1 MHPFEFRKP
10 RPIGSGRLIIA
21 AVLGLLSLGAVALAF
36 AATPEAHPHGGTII
50 VGIEAEPTTLNPY
63 FNTGTETI
71 TPARNI
77 FDQLVQAD
85 LSFTIKP
92 QLAESWEVSPD
103 GKSYT
108 FHLFKNATWHDGKP
122 VTSEDVKW
130 SILEA
135 TAKYHPRLA
144 TLFRGAVKDVL
155 TPDEQTAV
163 VQLNEPF
170 APLLL
175 ILAAG
180 GGPSIL
186 PKHIYGD
193 GQDFKTH
200 PANLKPVGSGPFKF
214 KQWVKGSHLEL
225 ERNPAYH
232 LPGIPYL
239 DRLLIQ
245 FLPDKNSRWLALET
259 GEVDYLNYYIMP
271 IEQIGRAKSNPNLV
285 VNEQGGEGTG
295 AVEVMILNMRSPIL
309 GKREVRQALA
319 YAIDKNV
326 LVSKAFQGYGRPA
339 RSIMYSGIKPVFN
352 PNVPTYPRNL
362 EKANQLLD
370 TAGYPRKADGR
381 RFGLRLLWATGR
393 DVETS
398 VAEVIR
404 DQLREIGVEVEL
416 QKVDRATAIDQVYVQ
431 WNFDAVLWVLAT
443 GPDPT
448 QQMTRSY
455 HTRQIQHVAF
465 TNASGYSNKVTDDL
479 FDVEYKQVDPNE
491 RTKMWHQIQDII
503 LTDVPVLPLVEM
515 PVANVYN
522 KRFHDVVADPFQ
534 NSPTLTYAWMEPT
547 SVTHRVLGG
556 RAGMVVIAFGV
567 VVLLAA
573 ALLVAR
579 KRGRRHA

>member
-1 MHPFEFRKP
+1 MEGFRAL
-10 RPIGSGRLIIA
+10 RCRTTGSCQLVFGWL
-21 AVLGLLSLGAVALAF
+21 LLLLSLPGIPFASAGAQ
-36 AATPEAHPHGGTII
+36 EAPRQGGTII

-63 FNTGTETI
+63 LNTGTETI
-71 TPARNI
+71 MPARNI
-77 FDQLVQAD
+77 FDQLVRAD
-85 LSFTIKP
+85 LDFTITP

-103 GKSYT
+103 GKTYT

-122 VTSEDVKW
+122 VTSEDVTW

-144 TLFRGAVKDVL
+144 TLFRGAVKDVR
-155 TPDEQTAV
+155 TPDEKTAV

-175 ILAAG
+175 ILASG

-200 PANLKPVGSGPFKF
+200 PANLKPIGSGPFKF
-214 KQWVKGSHLEL
+214 KQWVKGSHIEL

-239 DRLLIQ
+239 DRVIIQ
-245 FLPDKNSRWLALET
+245 FLPDKNSRWLALEK

-285 VNEQGGEGTG
+285 VNDRGGEGTG
-295 AVEVMILNMRSPIL
+295 AVEIMILNTRSPIL

-319 YAIDKNV
+319 YTIDKNA
-326 LVSKAFQGYGRPA
+326 LVSKAFQGYGQPA
-339 RSIMYSGIKPVFN
+339 LSIMYSGIKPVFN
-352 PNVPTYPRNL
+352 GSVPTYPRNI

-370 TAGYPRKADGR
+370 AAGYPRKADGR
-381 RFGLRLLWATGR
+381 RFSIRLLWATGR

-448 QQMTRSY
+448 QQITRSY
-455 HTRQIQHVAF
+455 HTRQIQHVPF
-465 TNASGYSNKVTDDL
+465 TNASGYSNQATDEL
-479 FDVEYKQVDPNE
+479 FDAEYKQVDPNE
-491 RTKMWHQIQDII
+491 RVRMWHRIQDIL

-515 PVANVYN
+515 PVANVYS

-534 NSPTLTYAWMEPT
+534 NTPFLAYAWMEPT
-547 SVTHRVLGG
+547 SVTQRLLGG
-556 RAGMVVIAFGV
+556 RANLLLGAFGA
-567 VVLLAA
+567 VLLIAA
-573 ALLVAR
+573 GIFVAR